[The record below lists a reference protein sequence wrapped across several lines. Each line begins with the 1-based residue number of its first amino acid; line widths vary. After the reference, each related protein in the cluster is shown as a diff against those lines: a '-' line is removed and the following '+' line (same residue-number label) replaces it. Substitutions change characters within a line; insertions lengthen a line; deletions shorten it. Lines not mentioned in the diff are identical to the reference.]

1 MEKRSIGIHLR
12 MLNNAVRRYIDRYSV
27 GKKEIDSISC
37 SNGWIVG
44 YICEMDDQGKD
55 VYQRDLENNFGITR
69 STASKV
75 LGLMEKKGLVER
87 VSVSH
92 DARLKKIMPT
102 ERSLEIGR
110 VIKAENER
118 MENLLKKGF
127 SPQELETLYGYF
139 ERIQKN
145 LDAAELDIR
154 RERI

>member
-1 MEKRSIGIHLR
+1 MEKRGIGIQLR
-12 MLNNAVRRYIDRYSV
+12 MLNNAVRRYIDRYAV
-27 GKKEIDSISC
+27 GKKELDSISC

-44 YICEMDDQGKD
+44 YICEMEDMGKE

-87 VSVSH
+87 TGVSH
-92 DARLKKIMPT
+92 DARLKKIVPT

-110 VIKAENER
+110 VIKSDNEQ

-127 SPQELETLYGYF
+127 SPQELDTLYEYF
-139 ERIQKN
+139 DRIQKN
-145 LDAAELDIR
+145 LDDAEPDLR
-154 RERI
+154 KE

>member
-1 MEKRSIGIHLR
+1 MEKRGIGIQLR
-12 MLNNAVRRYIDRYSV
+12 MLNNAVRRYLDHYSV
-27 GKKEIDSISC
+27 VKKEIDSVSC

-44 YICEMDDQGKD
+44 YICEMKEQGRE

-87 VSVSH
+87 TSVSH
-92 DARLKKIMPT
+92 DARLKKIIPT

-110 VIKAENER
+110 VIKYENEK

-127 SPQELETLYGYF
+127 TARELDTLYEYF
-139 ERIQKN
+139 ERIQNN
-145 LDAAELDIR
+145 LDTAEPDTR
-154 RERI
+154 KE

>member
-1 MEKRSIGIHLR
+1 MEKRGIGVRLR
-12 MLNNAVRRYIDRYSV
+12 MLNNAVRRYIDRYAE
-27 GKKEIDSISC
+27 GKKALDSLTC
-37 SNGWIVG
+37 SNGWIIG
-44 YICEMDDQGKD
+44 YVCEMKERGKD

-92 DARLKKIMPT
+92 DARLKKIVPT

-110 VIKAENER
+110 VIKDDNEK
-118 MENLLKKGF
+118 MEHLLKKGF
-127 SPQELETLYGYF
+127 SPKELEQLYGYL
-139 ERIQKN
+139 ERIQMN
-145 LDAAELDIR
+145 IEAAEKDGR